1 VIIQKMAIQR
11 EPQFNENGQQIGEIS
26 ICTPNNND
34 LEEEQRKYCDNLIL
48 KKAQKENP
56 DLFWSTVQHER
67 GRLLLL
73 ERQEG
78 NPSSIQF
85 HDASTLTNTTTNN
98 DNNSNALRMYSLMK
112 KIVGSNDDYD
122 YGYYQ
127 NNNIKEEDTPRFHKA
142 STNTEN
148 NVTND
153 QNQQIQN
160 NNNDFLKHYEL
171 MKMIASCASPFE
183 P

>member
-1 VIIQKMAIQR
+1 MAGQR

-56 DLFWSTVQHER
+56 DLFWSTVQYER
-67 GRLLLL
+67 WLLLL
-73 ERQEG
+73 ELQEG

-127 NNNIKEEDTPRFHKA
+127 NNNI
-142 STNTEN
+142 
-148 NVTND
+148 
-153 QNQQIQN
+153 
-160 NNNDFLKHYEL
+160 
-171 MKMIASCASPFE
+171 
-183 P
+183 

>member
-1 VIIQKMAIQR
+1 MAIQR

-67 GRLLLL
+67 GRLLL

>member
-67 GRLLLL
+67 WLLLL

>member
-1 VIIQKMAIQR
+1 MAGQR

-56 DLFWSTVQHER
+56 DLYER
-67 GRLLLL
+67 WLLLL
-73 ERQEG
+73 ELQEG

-85 HDASTLTNTTTNN
+85 HDASTLTNTATNN

-160 NNNDFLKHYEL
+160 NNNDLHYEL
-171 MKMIASCASPFE
+171 MKMIANRIIFR
-183 P
+183 